1 MINIIVIV
9 LLSILILGCAC
20 GLYFW
25 FNKTKN
31 YKKLLKDKK
40 IKPDNKDLKRWNR
53 YGLILQI
60 VLVFLL
66 FIFMIA
72 LGLQIGDLIKG
83 V

>member
-60 VLVFLL
+60 VLVSLL